1 MLEEITVL
9 YDLVV
14 YTEFGIY
21 LGEVTNITI
30 DPEKCEIESLIL
42 EETNDT
48 IVDEG
53 RAVSIPYRWI
63 GAVGDI
69 IILKHFPQRVEM
81 TPEEREIWERQAE

>member
-21 LGEVTNITI
+21 LGEVTNIAI
-30 DPEKCEIESLIL
+30 DAEKGEIESLIL

-81 TPEEREIWERQAE
+81 TPEEREIWERQSE

>member
-21 LGEVTNITI
+21 LGEVSNITI
-30 DPEKCEIESLIL
+30 DAEKCEIESLIL
-42 EETNDT
+42 EQTNDT
-48 IVDEG
+48 LVDEG
-53 RAVSIPYRWI
+53 RAVSIPFRWV

-69 IILKHFPQRVEM
+69 IILKHFPQRIEM
-81 TPEEREIWERQAE
+81 TPEEREIWERQNS

>member
-9 YDLVV
+9 FDLVV

-21 LGEVTNITI
+21 LGEVANVTLNA
-30 DPEKCEIESLIL
+30 ESSEIEALVL

-48 IVDEG
+48 LVEEG
-53 RAVSIPYRWI
+53 RAVSIPFRWV

-69 IILKHFPQRVEM
+69 IILKHFPDRIEM
-81 TPEEREIWERQAE
+81 TPEEREIWERQMA

>member
-21 LGEVTNITI
+21 LGEVANITI
-30 DPEKCEIESLIL
+30 DPDKCEIESLIL

-48 IVDEG
+48 LVEEG
-53 RAVSIPYRWI
+53 RAVSIPFRWV

-69 IILKHFPQRVEM
+69 IILKHFPDRI
-81 TPEEREIWERQAE
+81 P